1 MFQKNNG
8 ERTSLTDRLQF
19 WRTTLTALLQKISW
33 DKVIRYFGYAFVAY
47 LAFGVLITIRYLVS
61 MTIYPGEV
69 DYGEGVILHEIQ
81 VLKSGGLLYP
91 TTSDLPFVA
100 ANYGPIYYLF
110 AELVTPIAQNSF
122 LPFRLL
128 SFLGLTVCFL
138 AGCYVVYLG
147 TRSRIF
153 AILGGC
159 AVLFPPSM
167 LLYGIN
173 AKPDSIALA
182 MSLTGI
188 CFALR
193 AQYAKKGIEVAG
205 VLFAL
210 ALCYKQS
217 SLPAPIAV
225 GIFLLWRD
233 RRQLFR
239 FAIAGFA
246 AMTLILG
253 LWGLRFGFTGFIEHF
268 VFYNVAIFDANRAF
282 IVEPYRQFIGL
293 LPFIITAI
301 VVQIYARQP
310 LLTIYCIVSFLF
322 HIPAAGK
329 AGAYI
334 HYFSEPML
342 SLFLIVLYGCAAAL
356 NRPTTDAST
365 LKKMVRLSLIIVVA
379 LIFKRYDPYA
389 YKGRPD
395 QNDIQRDA
403 TFMAALDTLVTSHGG
418 KPRVIGGTTG
428 HFPRLGDRVD
438 LVIDDPFLYNQ
449 HIRNHK
455 RSDETLLDELRKGK
469 IDIIT
474 LNFPANEANKAKRQ
488 YLERINPDQAS
499 AIDARYTLVGKYPGT
514 PYTPEMYYIY
524 IPRGT
529 AYAR

>member
-1 MFQKNNG
+1 MFPKNESARVSFSARIQSWG
-8 ERTSLTDRLQF
+8 SILTRL
-19 WRTTLTALLQKISW
+19 LSKIAW

-47 LAFGVLITIRYLVS
+47 LSFGVLITIRYLAS
-61 MTIYPGEV
+61 MVIYPGEV
-69 DYGEGVILHEIQ
+69 DYGEGVILREIQ
-81 VLKSGGLLYP
+81 ILKSGGQLYP
-91 TTSDLPFVA
+91 TSDGLPFIA

-110 AELVTPIAQNSF
+110 AELVAPIAQNSF

-128 SFLGLTVCFL
+128 SFLGLTICFL

-147 TRSRIF
+147 TRNRLF

-173 AKPDSIALA
+173 AKPDSVALA
-182 MSLTGI
+182 LSLTGI

-193 AQYAKKGIEVAG
+193 AQYTRTGIGIAG
-205 VLFAL
+205 ILFAC

-217 SLPAPIAV
+217 ALPAPVAV

-233 RRQLFR
+233 RKQFVK
-239 FAIAGFA
+239 FALAGIATTAVIIGVWA
-246 AMTLILG
+246 
-253 LWGLRFGFTGFIEHF
+253 LRFGFTGFIEHF
-268 VFYNVAIFDANRAF
+268 VFYNVAIFDSTRAF

-301 VVQIYARQP
+301 IVQIYARQP

-342 SLFLIVLYGCAAAL
+342 SLFLIVMYGCAAAL
-356 NRPTTDAST
+356 NRPTTDAGT
-365 LKKMVRLSLIIVVA
+365 VKKIVRWSLILVVA
-379 LIFKRYDPYA
+379 LFFKRYDPYA

-395 QNDIQRDA
+395 ANDIQRDA
-403 TFMAALDTLVTSHGG
+403 TFMQALDRIVTAHGG
-418 KPRVIGGTTG
+418 TPRVVGGTTG
-428 HFPRLGDRVD
+428 HFPRLGNRVD

-449 HIRNHK
+449 HIRNKK
-455 RSDETLLDELRKGK
+455 RSDAPFLEELRNGK

-474 LNFPANEANKAKRQ
+474 LNFPAHEVRKAKRQ
-488 YLERINPDQAS
+488 YVERISVEQAD
-499 AIDARYTLVGKYPGT
+499 AIAQRYMLVGKYPGT

-524 IPRGT
+524 VPKPANGL
-529 AYAR
+529 